1 MCYSVVESEVQEGL
15 NYDLLVE
22 QIFIAKAERGAREAA
37 LLHWSGCVIVRWR
50 GMCKR
55 GG

>member
-1 MCYSVVESEVQEGL
+1 MCERGRTMMYWSGYV
-15 NYDLLVE
+15 
-22 QIFIAKAERGAREAA
+22 ARAERGAREAA
-37 LLHWSGCVIVRWR
+37 LLHWRGCVIVRWR